1 MTNIALTPDPSGTR
15 QAMRIGAVALDEPL
29 ILAPMAGITDQY
41 FRLILKRIG
50 GVGLVTMEFIS
61 SEALTRGSQRT
72 RHMMQFCEEER
83 PLAIQIY
90 GSDPRRMGEAAAFV
104 EALGGDIVDIN
115 MGCPANK
122 VLKGCSGA
130 ALMGDLPLARA
141 IVATARK
148 AVRIPLTVKFRLGL
162 DSARANYLEL
172 GKICQEEGADAVA
185 LHARTARQMF
195 SGQPDRDR
203 IRELKQSLRIPVSGN
218 GDIETPEDALALWR
232 DTGCDGVM
240 IGRAAIKNPWIFRQ
254 IAQRRAG
261 RPAHQPTLE
270 ERRDLIA
277 WHFGLLREREEEDFA
292 LHKIRTFTGW
302 YTHGLPN
309 GRALR
314 QRINSLPSTA
324 HFIDALDQFF
334 AEAIAAP
341 AEPLPGIPSAF
352 GPDAPAPVFSP
363 PTA

>member
-1 MTNIALTPDPSGTR
+1 
-15 QAMRIGAVALDEPL
+15 MRIGPISLEEPL

-41 FRLILKRIG
+41 FRLILKRVG

-72 RHMMQFCEEER
+72 RRMMQFSEEER

-90 GSDPRRMGEAAAFV
+90 GSDPARMAEAAAFV

-122 VLKGCSGA
+122 VLKGCAGA

-141 IVATARK
+141 IVGAARR

-162 DSARANYLEL
+162 DDARANYLEL

-195 SGQPDRDR
+195 SGRPDRDR
-203 IRELKQSLRIPVSGN
+203 IRRLKENLRIPVSGN
-218 GDIETPEDALALWR
+218 GDIETPEDAIALWR

-254 IAQRRAG
+254 IAARRG
-261 RPAHQPTLE
+261 GKPAHEPTLG

-277 WHFGLLREREEEDFA
+277 YHFGLLREREEEEFA

-324 HFIDALDQFF
+324 HFMDAIGEFF
-334 AEAIAAP
+334 EQALAAP
-341 AEPLPGIPSAF
+341 AHAPGP
-352 GPDAPAPVFSP
+352 PAPPHPAAEAVP
-363 PTA
+363 ALATQTA